1 MRVTQTLLMATIG
14 VFALAACT
22 PDPNAYPNDPNART
36 KAGAISGAI
45 LGGIIGGQGK
55 GDNTAQTI
63 GGAIIGGVV
72 GGAIGNSLDKQA
84 AELRSSVS
92 NPNISITNNGNEL
105 VVTMPEGILFA
116 IDSAT
121 LNSTLQNDLRAVAA
135 NLQRYPNSTIQV
147 LGHTDNTG
155 TAAYN
160 FDLSQR
166 RAQAVANVLVGSG
179 VSSGRIQAIGRG
191 EANPIASNLSEAGR
205 AQNRRVEI
213 HIFPN

>member
-105 VVTMPEGILFA
+105 VVSMPEGILFA